1 VTPLNFVCKCRAA
14 PPPRKRPTV
23 SGEIRIEQTFG
34 RAHICALFCSCDRN
48 ADELRVFITR
58 RRLFFRLARARR
70 RPASTRFRSREG
82 VRRNGFTKPKFFCG
96 EPPEKALRPVF
107 GGAKRTNRRLAI
119 RFRGAFGSRLRSRAA
134 SAQGRFSPTCAGAR
148 IFGGEKF
155 RRANAGG
162 GRAQIPRRF
171 LRRSLTACGL
181 ALPPDAF
188 IT

>member
-1 VTPLNFVCKCRAA
+1 MCKCRA
-14 PPPRKRPTV
+14 PTPPRKRLAV
-23 SGEIRIEQTFG
+23 FRKIRIEQTFA
-34 RAHICALFCSCDRN
+34 RAHIRHQFFARSRN
-48 ADELRVFITR
+48 ADELRVFVTH
-58 RRLFFRLARARR
+58 RRLLFSLARAARSS
-70 RPASTRFRSREG
+70 AYACFRSRESAC
-82 VRRNGFTKPKFFCG
+82 NDGFTKAKFFCG

-134 SAQGRFSPTCAGAR
+134 SAQGRFSPTCASAR

-171 LRRSLTACGL
+171 LRRSLTACGF